1 MRFAFL
7 LDQPQTLQTLFSV
20 IRETSNADIN
30 SDVYLVKN
38 NMDGIQGNYSE
49 LLENLGNNYG
59 LVNTNIN
66 WKLFQSRE
74 HIQDSL
80 IEQIENYD
88 AVVGINLYNVS
99 RAIITHDFL
108 K

>member
-1 MRFAFL
+1 MKFAFL

-30 SDVYLVKN
+30 SDIYLVKN
-38 NMDGIQGNYSE
+38 NMDGIQGNFPT

-59 LVNTNIN
+59 LINANID
-66 WKLFQSRE
+66 WKISESRE

-88 AVVGINLYNVS
+88 GVIGIN
-99 RAIITHDFL
+99 
-108 K
+108 